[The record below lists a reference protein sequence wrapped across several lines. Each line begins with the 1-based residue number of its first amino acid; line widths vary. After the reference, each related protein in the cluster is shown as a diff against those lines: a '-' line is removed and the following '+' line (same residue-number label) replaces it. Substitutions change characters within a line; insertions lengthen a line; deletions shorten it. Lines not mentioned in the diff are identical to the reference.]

1 MNSNDRPA
9 RFEDA
14 NLILRLYE
22 MRREP
27 RMREARRWFASSFKL
42 KSYADFAK
50 LCPPGSEENA
60 SFRMMVTYYE
70 MVASFI
76 TSGVLNAE
84 LYYQSG
90 REMLLVWERIRDLLP
105 DIRSANGNPREY
117 QNLEIASRLYII
129 WWRQTAPG
137 AHDAFAKRI
146 RG

>member
-1 MNSNDRPA
+1 MSTNDRPA
-9 RFEDA
+9 TFDDA

-27 RMREARRWFASSFKL
+27 RMREARRWFAASFKL
-42 KSYADFAK
+42 KSYAGFAA

-60 SFRMMVTYYE
+60 SFRMMITYYE

-76 TSGVLNAE
+76 TSGVLQPE

-90 REMLLVWERIRDLLP
+90 REMLLVWERIRDLLV
-105 DIRSANGNPREY
+105 DIRNANGNPLEY
-117 QNLEIASRLYII
+117 QNLEIVAKSYII
-129 WWRQTAPG
+129 WWRQHAPG
-137 AHDAFAKRI
+137 AHDAFSKRV